1 MLYSPIRIRI
11 RILNSTAQCYKMR
24 FSKVIL
30 VWDNDGQ
37 DLREDVILKRTVT
50 SLTRAGKEVWLLV
63 PPLLPQAHKTDLN
76 DVLQSGG
83 CSAVERVLRDC
94 VHKCKL
100 DIS

>member
-1 MLYSPIRIRI
+1 
-11 RILNSTAQCYKMR
+11 MR

-63 PPLLPQAHKTDLN
+63 PPLLPQEALWNRNRNLRNRNFLT
-76 DVLQSGG
+76 SGTG
-83 CSAVERVLRDC
+83 TGTVTC
-94 VHKCKL
+94 
-100 DIS
+100 